1 MWLGGSFEV
10 SPYAQALP
18 SVEDRLL
25 LAACGSRCR
34 TLSSSS
40 STMSAFTLPCFQHR
54 LFSFIRIAMAVVS
67 LHSNEMLTKTT
78 PNAEYSS
85 SLFSISRKLLPFD
98 FYNNGLSSY
107 GFDLCFYDDQ

>member
-1 MWLGGSFEV
+1 
-10 SPYAQALP
+10 
-18 SVEDRLL
+18 
-25 LAACGSRCR
+25 
-34 TLSSSS
+34 
-40 STMSAFTLPCFQHR
+40 MSAFTLPCFQHR

-107 GFDLCFYDDQ
+107 GFDLCFYDDQWQWGHFLLIKKNGFVFGFASLTLESLVCILLIFF